1 MTALGHNE
9 ENRANIRVSLSKWP
23 VFILYIAR
31 YGPTG
36 LLFVSQPSDAGAYKF
51 RDGPCREFEKY
62 SLLGFTVFIYKI

>member
-1 MTALGHNE
+1 MTEILDRFSRYARERGCARGHNE

-36 LLFVSQPSDAGAYKF
+36 LLFVSQPSNAGAYKF
-51 RDGPCREFEKY
+51 RDGP
-62 SLLGFTVFIYKI
+62 L